1 MSPTRVADPSA
12 PINGSK
18 FTSTFLSNGDL
29 FHMLNPHE
37 YRMSFLYD
45 SFTWSHCDDVG
56 VKFPA
61 LDWGTDLA

>member
-1 MSPTRVADPSA
+1 MP
-12 PINGSK
+12 NGGVTISQQR
-18 FTSTFLSNGDL
+18 GDL

-45 SFTWSHCDDVG
+45 SFTWSHCDDAG